1 MKPFPVENRVRHCRR
16 WILGVAALAAA
27 SGSMGNASSSTAA
40 TRLDAGLPRPAW
52 DQQAAAANA
61 AGGELGPS
69 DREFVQTSLIASR
82 QQARLAAMGILRAAS
97 SDVRSLAQQLET
109 DFRSLSDSLDA
120 LWRRTGSAAVAG
132 VGGPS
137 EPADRIFAEKSGAA
151 FDREFVRVATQANDR
166 LLTAFEQ
173 AVSSAKD
180 PGVRELA
187 AKQLPV
193 LRAHRTTLTELHK
206 THE

>member
-1 MKPFPVENRVRHCRR
+1 MKTFLVGTQGSSRSGWRIVC
-16 WILGVAALAAA
+16 GVALAA
-27 SGSMGNASSSTAA
+27 GSWGAVDGSTPGAPGTFDLRA
-40 TRLDAGLPRPAW
+40 TAPTWEQR
-52 DQQAAAANA
+52 AANA
-61 AGGELGPS
+61 AGGELSQG
-69 DREFVQTSLIASR
+69 DREFVVTSLGASR

-120 LWRRTGSAAVAG
+120 IWRRTGSVAG
-132 VGGPS
+132 PAAGGAGES
-137 EPADRIFAEKSGAA
+137 AERVLADKSGAA
-151 FDREFVRVATQANDR
+151 FDREFVRVVTQANGR

-187 AKQLPV
+187 ARQLPV

-206 THE
+206 LYD